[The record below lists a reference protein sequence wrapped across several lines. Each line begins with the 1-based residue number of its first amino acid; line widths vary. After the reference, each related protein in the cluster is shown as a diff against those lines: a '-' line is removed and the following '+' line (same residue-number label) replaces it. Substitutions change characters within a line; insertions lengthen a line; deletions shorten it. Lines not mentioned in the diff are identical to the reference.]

1 MKQIPHSHGT
11 VYTTTRPLGIL
22 GTVAAVIGL
31 IIAAVF
37 GAVFFVA
44 LMGLLLVVGLIVAAR
59 VWWTT
64 RELRAE
70 LRRSGATIDEA
81 LRQRAGAPPFGSQSQ
96 GTSGTGNQS
105 GQTIE
110 GEYREVDR

>member
-11 VYTTTRPLGIL
+11 IYTTTRPLGIL
-22 GTVAAVIGL
+22 GTVAAAIGL

-70 LRRSGATIDEA
+70 MRRSGTTLNDA
-81 LRQRAGAPPFGSQSQ
+81 LRQQAGAQPFGNQAPGGSGAGKQ
-96 GTSGTGNQS
+96 G

-110 GEYREVDR
+110 GEFQEVDR